1 MSGGARPYHRAVR
14 FETSQKLRTGQA
26 LRLAPRMIQSMEVLQ
41 MPLAQ
46 LQERVEQELERN
58 VALELAEPDAG
69 QAPSPNSEDP
79 PDEEPVERPLQV
91 GETAQDFE
99 RARAFER
106 ELDDS
111 PWHRPTRRNDDDGNT
126 KMEMLAGTPA
136 RRERLSEQLR
146 HQWDLA
152 EVSPATLAAGR
163 LLVDFIDDDGLLS
176 ADLATIATQ
185 SAQAEGGPFTEAM
198 LAEALP
204 QVQAY
209 LEPAGVGAR
218 DIRESLLLQ
227 LEAKLDPERW
237 IEAPSTDDAAAIRD
251 AIAIV
256 REHYDDLLENRLPR
270 IAQRSGLTLPAVE
283 AAKERLR
290 RLTTSPGRDLV
301 DEGAETVIPDAMV
314 EYDAENDRYVAAL
327 CDGPLPP
334 LRVSPNYAAMAERDG
349 VDAETRKFL
358 QEGIRSATWLIDAI
372 TQRRT
377 TLLRVIDEVLV
388 RQRDWFDQGT
398 GHMKP
403 LPMTEIADRLGV
415 HVATVS
421 RAVSGKWLQTPRGL
435 IELRKFFTGGTE
447 TESGESVSW
456 EAVRTMLQ
464 EEVDA
469 EDKARPLSDE
479 ALAARLK
486 GRGVTIARR
495 TVVKYREQLG
505 IPPARRRRR
514 HGGSGAA

>member
-1 MSGGARPYHRAVR
+1 MR
-14 FETSQKLRTGQA
+14 FETSQKLKTGQS

-58 VALELAEPDAG
+58 VALELMEPDAS
-69 QAPSPNSEDP
+69 QAPASSAEDP
-79 PDEEPVERPLQV
+79 PDEEPSERPLQV

-106 ELDDS
+106 EFDDS
-111 PWHRPTRRNDDDGNT
+111 PWHRPTRRGDDDNT

-152 EVSPATLAAGR
+152 EVPAPVLAAGR

-176 ADLATIATQ
+176 ADLATIAAQ
-185 SAQAEGGPFTEAM
+185 SAQADGGPFTEAA

-204 QVQAY
+204 HVQAY

-227 LEAKLDPERW
+227 LEAKLDPDRW
-237 IEAPSTDDAAAIRD
+237 IEPPSADDRAAIRD

-270 IAQRSGLTLPAVE
+270 IAQRSGLALPAVE

-301 DEGAETVIPDAMV
+301 DDEAETVIPDAMV

-349 VDAETRKFL
+349 VDAQTRKFL

-372 TQRRT
+372 TQRRS
-377 TLLRVIDEVLV
+377 TLLRVIDQVLV

-403 LPMTEIADRLGV
+403 LPMTEVADRLGV

-435 IELRKFFTGGTE
+435 IELRRFFTGGTE

-464 EEVDA
+464 EEVGA
-469 EDKARPLSDE
+469 EDKSHPLSDE

-486 GRGVTIARR
+486 ARGVTIARR

-514 HGGSGAA
+514 HGGGAA

>member
-1 MSGGARPYHRAVR
+1 MR
-14 FETSQKLRTGQA
+14 FETSQKLRTGQTM
-26 LRLAPRMIQSMEVLQ
+26 RLAPRMIQSMEVLQ

-58 VALELAEPDAG
+58 VALEVVEPEG
-69 QAPSPNSEDP
+69 GPAPAVRADDP
-79 PDEEPVERPLQV
+79 PEEEPAERPLQV
-91 GETAQDFE
+91 GESATDFE

-106 ELDDS
+106 EFDDS
-111 PWHRPTRRNDDDGNT
+111 WHRPAPRNDDDRNA

-146 HQWDLA
+146 RQWDLA
-152 EVSPATLAAGR
+152 EVPAPVLDAGR

-176 ADLATIATQ
+176 ADLATIAAQ
-185 SAQAEGGPFTEAM
+185 GAQAPGGPFTEAA
-198 LAEALP
+198 LAQALP
-204 QVQAY
+204 QLQAY

-227 LEAKLDPERW
+227 LEARLDPDRW
-237 IEAPSTDDAAAIRD
+237 AEPPTAEEAAATRD

-256 REHYDDLLENRLPR
+256 RDHYEDLLENRLPR
-270 IAQRSGLTLPAVE
+270 VAQRSGLTLSAVE

-301 DEGAETVIPDAMV
+301 DDDAETVIPDVMV
-314 EYDAENDRYVAAL
+314 EFDAENDRYVAAL
-327 CDGPLPP
+327 WDGPLPP
-334 LRVSPNYAAMAERDG
+334 LRVSPGYAAMAERDG
-349 VDAETRKFL
+349 VDPGTRKFL
-358 QEGIRSATWLIDAI
+358 QEGIRAASWLIDAI

-377 TLLRVIDEVLV
+377 TLLRVVEQVLE
-388 RQRDWFDQGT
+388 RQREWFDQGT

-403 LPMTEIADRLGV
+403 LPMTEVADRLGV

-435 IELRKFFTGGTE
+435 VELRKFFTGGTE
-447 TESGESVSW
+447 TEAGESVSW

-469 EDKARPLSDE
+469 EDKAHPLSDE

-486 GRGVTIARR
+486 ARGVTIARR

-505 IPPARRRRR
+505 IQPARRRRR
-514 HGGSGAA
+514 HGGGAGG

>member
-1 MSGGARPYHRAVR
+1 VR
-14 FETSQKLRTGQA
+14 FETSQKLKTGQT

-58 VALELAEPDAG
+58 VALEAVEPDPG
-69 QAPSPNSEDP
+69 SVAPAIEDGP
-79 PDEEPVERPLQV
+79 EDEVVDRPLTV
-91 GETAQDFE
+91 GEGPADFE

-106 ELDDS
+106 EFEES
-111 PWHRPTRRNDDDGNT
+111 PWHRPTLRGDDDGGG
-126 KMEMLAGTPA
+126 KMEMLAGAPA

-146 HQWDLA
+146 RQWDLA
-152 EVSPATLAAGR
+152 ELPAPIMAAGR
-163 LLVDFIDDDGLLS
+163 ALIDFIDDDGLLS
-176 ADLATIATQ
+176 ADLASIA
-185 SAQAEGGPFTEAM
+185 AQGLGAPGGSFSEAA

-204 QVQAY
+204 VVQSW
-209 LEPAGVGAR
+209 LEPAGVAAR

-227 LEAKLDPERW
+227 LEAKLDPDRW
-237 IEAPSTDDAAAIRD
+237 AEAPGIEDAAAIRD
-251 AIAIV
+251 AIMIV
-256 REHYDDLLENRLPR
+256 RDHYDDLLENRLPR
-270 IAQRSGLTLPAVE
+270 IAQRTGLPMPSVE
-283 AAKERLR
+283 AARERLK

-301 DEGAETVIPDAMV
+301 DDEAGTVIPDAMV
-314 EYDAENDRYVAAL
+314 EYDAASDRYVAAL
-327 CDGPLPP
+327 CDGPIPP
-334 LRVSPNYAAMAERDG
+334 LRVSPGYAAMAERDG
-349 VDAETRKFL
+349 VDAGTRSFL
-358 QEGIRSATWLIDAI
+358 QEGIRSASWLIDAI
-372 TQRRT
+372 TQRRS
-377 TLLRVIDEVLV
+377 TLLRVIEQVLL

-398 GHMKP
+398 GHLKP
-403 LPMTEIADRLGV
+403 LPMTEVADTLGV

-435 IELRKFFTGGTE
+435 VELRKFFTGGTE
-447 TESGESVSW
+447 TEDGQSVSW

-464 EEVDA
+464 EEVQA
-469 EDKARPLSDE
+469 EDKAHPLSDE

-514 HGGSGAA
+514 HGGGQA

>member
-1 MSGGARPYHRAVR
+1 MSTGPRPYHGRVR
-14 FETSQKLRTGQA
+14 FETSQKLKTGQT

-58 VALELAEPDAG
+58 VTLETVEPDPGTVAPAG
-69 QAPSPNSEDP
+69 ADEAPEEDP
-79 PDEEPVERPLQV
+79 AERPLTV
-91 GETAQDFE
+91 GEGAADFE

-106 ELDDS
+106 DMDDS
-111 PWHRPTRRNDDDGNT
+111 PWHRPSGRGDDDRGT

-152 EVSPATLAAGR
+152 EMPEPVLAAGR
-163 LLVDFIDDDGLLS
+163 LLIDFIDDDGLLS
-176 ADLATIATQ
+176 ADLPTIA
-185 SAQAEGGPFTEAM
+185 AQGAAAPGGPFTETA
-198 LAEALP
+198 LTEALP

-227 LEAKLDPERW
+227 LEAKLDPDRW
-237 IEAPSTDDAAAIRD
+237 IEAPSSDDAAAIRD

-256 REHYDDLLENRLPR
+256 RDHYEDLLENRLPR
-270 IAQRSGLTLPAVE
+270 IVQRSGLSLPAVE
-283 AAKERLR
+283 AARERLK
-290 RLTTSPGRDLV
+290 RLTTAPGRDLV
-301 DEGAETVIPDAMV
+301 DDDTETVIPDAMV
-314 EYDAENDRYVAAL
+314 EYDAAADRYVAAL
-327 CDGPLPP
+327 CDGPIPP
-334 LRVSPNYAAMAERDG
+334 LRVSPGYAAMAEREG
-349 VDAETRKFL
+349 VDGQTRKFL
-358 QEGIRSATWLIDAI
+358 QEGIRSASWLIDAI
-372 TQRRT
+372 TQRRS
-377 TLLRVIDEVLV
+377 TLLRVIEQVLA

-398 GHMKP
+398 GHLKP
-403 LPMTEIADRLGV
+403 LPMTEVADALGV

-435 IELRKFFTGGTE
+435 VELRRFFTGGTE
-447 TESGESVSW
+447 TEDGQSVSW

-464 EEVDA
+464 EEVEA

-486 GRGVTIARR
+486 SRGVTIARR

-505 IPPARRRRR
+505 IPPARRRRK
-514 HGGSGAA
+514 HGGGAA